1 MKSYLLLIIG
11 CGLVTYIP
19 RLLPLIFLSNM
30 ELTYK
35 RKKFLQFIPYTS
47 LTILIIRGI
56 LTAESSMMIPTI
68 VGLAL
73 AGVVA
78 YYKSNLVLSVATAI
92 LASFLIINLM

>member
-1 MKSYLLLIIG
+1 M
-11 CGLVTYIP
+11 
-19 RLLPLIFLSNM
+19 LS
-30 ELTYK
+30 
-35 RKKFLQFIPYTS
+35 
-47 LTILIIRGI
+47 TILTVLSSSFFITFKVIKSIAIKIMRSTIIIRGI